1 MYVTNDVSFDR
12 IKYKYIFF
20 MIQTI
25 LLTIIFRFQSLM
37 SVIHDSKEIVQ
48 LTDIFLTF

>member
-1 MYVTNDVSFDR
+1 MYVTSDVSFDR
-12 IKYKYIFF
+12 IEYEYIFF

-37 SVIHDSKEIVQ
+37 SAIHDSKEILQ
-48 LTDIFLTF
+48 LTDIFVTL